1 MKLSFVGILTLVI
14 GHLILSSF
22 TEGKNLS
29 DKYLEVVM
37 RSIGNKVLWAQGDST
52 SSVLPVESTADKDIY
67 TISFEK
73 PIQITS
79 DSLYNIVTRELK
91 RVDITSF
98 VAELKQCGTNDVI
111 LAFIN
116 TSPTDSIQPCRGR
129 ETPADCYQIVIT
141 ILKKE
146 PINQLSTILIAL
158 LGLSVIYFFYKK
170 DTLLRGTKNTPVA
183 DKETNII
190 SLGKYTFDAEG
201 NQLRMNNEV
210 TPLTDRE
217 TKLLSLLLKSVHQ
230 PISRDILMEE
240 IWGESGVLVISRNID
255 VLVSKLRKKLSKDE
269 DIKITNVHAV
279 GYKLEV

>member
-52 SSVLPVESTADKDIY
+52 SSVLPVESTKDKDVY

-91 RVDITSF
+91 RVEITSF

-141 ILKKE
+141 ILQKE
-146 PINQLSTILIAL
+146 PINQMSTILIAL
-158 LGLSVIYFFYKK
+158 LGLSAIFFLYKK
-170 DTLLRGTKNTPVA
+170 DIFMRGTKNKPKT
-183 DKETNII
+183 DKETTSI
-190 SLGKYTFDAEG
+190 SLGKYTFDVEG
-201 NQLRMNNEV
+201 SQLWMDNEA

-217 TKLLSLLLKSVHQ
+217 TKLLMLLLKSVHQ
-230 PISRDILMEE
+230 PVSRDILMEE